1 VLDLLYREAA
11 VSGLAAAI
19 NIKHKAVLSLAY
31 ATGLRS
37 SEVVSLKLTDI
48 DRDRMVI
55 RVEQGK
61 SLPPRR
67 RGARRIA
74 TSFFRPSRSRY

>member
-1 VLDLLYREAA
+1 MEEVSRLLA
-11 VSGLAAAI
+11 STT
-19 NIKHKAVLSLAY
+19 NIKHKAALSLAY

-48 DRDRMVI
+48 DRDRMLI
-55 RVEQGK
+55 RIEQGK

-74 TSFFRPSRSRY
+74 TSFCRPSCSRY